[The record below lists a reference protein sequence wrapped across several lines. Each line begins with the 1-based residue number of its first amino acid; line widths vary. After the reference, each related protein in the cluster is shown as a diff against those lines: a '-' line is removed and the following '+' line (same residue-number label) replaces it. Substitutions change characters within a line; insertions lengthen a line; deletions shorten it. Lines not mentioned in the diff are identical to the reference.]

1 MVHFSEEMPQRVDS
15 GGNVAG
21 RRFVALDGAGARGQ
35 AVQHPLDPEIV
46 DRKSVRVSA
55 ALHDTRN
62 STIGRVDD
70 EGRSSGA
77 HDTGAVVKPPR
88 GVFMK

>member
-35 AVQHPLDPEIV
+35 TVQHPLDPEIV
-46 DRKSVRVSA
+46 DEEIRARLRSFMTRVTLPSGGSTMRDDR
-55 ALHDTRN
+55 LVPTTR
-62 STIGRVDD
+62 V
-70 EGRSSGA
+70 
-77 HDTGAVVKPPR
+77 P
-88 GVFMK
+88 